1 MVITHFARLTEYLDI
16 DRIFVMQ
23 GRLVRIGGKSIIREI
38 EKGIWSLHI
47 IEQAIGH
54 SGLTQNIRWW
64 QKVSRQIQYVR
75 FRCKERTVVDAR
87 STITSSS
94 NFYEKKY
101 VGLGRR
107 LIRNTF

>member
-23 GRLVRIGGKSIIREI
+23 KGRLVRIGGKSIIREI

-54 SGLTQNIRWW
+54 WSNSKYSVVAK
-64 QKVSRQIQYVR
+64 KVSRQIQYVR
-75 FRCKERTVVDAR
+75 FPV
-87 STITSSS
+87 
-94 NFYEKKY
+94 
-101 VGLGRR
+101 
-107 LIRNTF
+107 